1 MRIAKILPAAVLAA
15 VLLTSVGCSSTKP
28 GPVANPEKVCRDKFA
43 DAKKDFDK
51 KNDPEAQTKLRDITV
66 SCAGYDLVEDAQ
78 WMLAQSHDRTEQW
91 LEAETE
97 YGILVSNFE
106 RSKHV
111 EEARWRMC
119 RAAWQQA
126 PSWDRDPS
134 LTQKAAEKDRSY
146 LVDYPAG
153 KWADSARRDL
163 DELVA
168 RLAERRY
175 ETARLYQKMDEP
187 LAATIYY
194 QLLLKEYPTS
204 DKVGPARLGLA
215 RAYVDLEQFDRAAET
230 IDSLA
235 LDSSR
240 AASLGGQIAKERKRL
255 ESARKDFEAR
265 RAREAAEVKQ
275 GQL

>member
-1 MRIAKILPAAVLAA
+1 MRIAKILPAAGLALA
-15 VLLTSVGCSSTKP
+15 FLVPVGCSSTKP

-43 DAKKDFDK
+43 EAKKEFDR
-51 KNDPEAQTKLRDITV
+51 KNDVEAQAKLRDLTV
-66 SCAGYDLVEDAQ
+66 NCAGYDLVEEAQ
-78 WMLAQSHDRTEQW
+78 WMLARSHDRSEQW

-97 YGILVSNFE
+97 YGILVQNFE
-106 RSKHV
+106 RSKHM
-111 EEARWRMC
+111 EEARWRIC
-119 RAAWQQA
+119 RAAWNQS

-134 LTQKAAEKDRSY
+134 LTQKAVEKERAY
-146 LVDYPAG
+146 LLDYPSG
-153 KWADSARRDL
+153 HWADSARVDL
-163 DELVA
+163 EELVA

-175 ETARLYQKMDEP
+175 ETARLYQKMSEP

-215 RAYVDLEQFDRAAET
+215 RAYVDLEQFDRASET
-230 IDSLA
+230 IDTLA
-235 LDSSR
+235 LDSAR
-240 AASLGGQIAKERKRL
+240 AARLAGQISKERKRL

-265 RAREAAEVKQ
+265 RAREAAEAKQ